1 MLRDHAIGSYFGTVA
16 DPCVDRTKDRA
27 LLDIIIAIG
36 VVIDGAD
43 GWVGV
48 EEFGTN
54 KRMWLGQLA
63 LDHKSNE
70 ISVIRLHL
78 DLLDVRDA
86 TVTRGAM
93 GGQTA
98 IVEQVVQRGGN
109 DILILKAAQPTMH
122 ADVVARFSDV
132 RATQQPEYGKTMANS
147 LDHARAHQ
155 HPSRRCHARP
165 LTGHGCKT
173 GTNGGVCVASL
184 RGLAQRRKDT
194 NKE

>member
-63 LDHKSNE
+63 IDHTSNE
-70 ISVIRLHL
+70 ISVIPLHL
-78 DLLDVRDA
+78 DLLALRDA
-86 TVTRGAM
+86 IVTIGAM
-93 GGQTA
+93 GCQTA
-98 IVEQVVQRGGN
+98 IVE
-109 DILILKAAQPTMH
+109 
-122 ADVVARFSDV
+122 
-132 RATQQPEYGKTMANS
+132 
-147 LDHARAHQ
+147 
-155 HPSRRCHARP
+155 
-165 LTGHGCKT
+165 
-173 GTNGGVCVASL
+173 
-184 RGLAQRRKDT
+184 
-194 NKE
+194 